1 MTGNNNYILD
11 QHRLIPHCDII
22 FGRNDRYNTV
32 IKSDKY
38 EYQIRYNIDQAMSY
52 IPSLLLLNANKCP
65 LRYIMLVQTIHY
77 LTNIRSH

>member
-32 IKSDKY
+32 INPNKMAGK
-38 EYQIRYNIDQAMSY
+38 ELY
-52 IPSLLLLNANKCP
+52 IA
-65 LRYIMLVQTIHY
+65 
-77 LTNIRSH
+77 

>member
-32 IKSDKY
+32 INPNNMAGK
-38 EYQIRYNIDQAMSY
+38 E
-52 IPSLLLLNANKCP
+52 
-65 LRYIMLVQTIHY
+65 
-77 LTNIRSH
+77 